1 MTTWLSIFPK
11 PLIQSYRYSNIKNT
25 VSTEMETGL
34 IRKRRRFST
43 NPVDLS
49 VSFIMTSDIFAVFEG
64 WYQNDAKCGSELV
77 TMPLKNGVGVADT
90 EVRIL
95 EPYTASLSSDH
106 LWSVTMRLRA
116 TSFSLLSSNSS
127 IAYVNLL
134 ENNRSISELRTSQ
147 QNLMTSAS
155 DLIDLANSFNDKRAH
170 GMFNDNKYL
179 SDLMTSQQNL
189 MTSASNLTDLAN
201 SFNDKRAHG
210 MFNNNKYLSDLM
222 TSQQNL
228 MTSANSLTDLA
239 NTFNDNT
246 TGGLFND
253 N

>member
-1 MTTWLSIFPK
+1 MVTWLSIFPK

-43 NPVDLS
+43 SPVDLS
-49 VSFIMTSDIFAVFEG
+49 VSFIMTSDIFAVFER
-64 WYQNDAKCGSELV
+64 WYQYDAKCGSELV
-77 TMPLKNGVGVADT
+77 TMPLKNGVGVTDT

-116 TSFSLLSSNSS
+116 TCSSVISRNSYD
-127 IAYVNLL
+127 AYVNLL
-134 ENNRSISELRTSQ
+134 ENNRSISELRTTTN
-147 QNLMTSAS
+147 NLTISAS
-155 DLIDLANSFNDKRAH
+155 DLIDLGNSFNDKRAH
-170 GMFNDNKYL
+170 GMFNDNRFL
-179 SDLMTSQQNL
+179 SELMT
-189 MTSASNLTDLAN
+189 AN
-201 SFNDKRAHG
+201 D
-210 MFNNNKYLSDLM
+210 
-222 TSQQNL
+222 NL